1 MDGSC
6 HCGAVRWRFDGVPTS
21 ATSCNCSICRRHGA
35 LWAYGF
41 EGEAFS
47 VSGETGTYVWNN
59 KALAFYFCARCACA
73 VAWLATRRG
82 EDGKLYGAVN
92 LRVAVEPEAVAAVP
106 IVHHDGETMSDLP
119 ATGDVLPTCG
129 FKSSEL
135 LSDQLNSRWPA
146 GLPELSRPGCP
157 GPRTRCRRRF
167 PRRGFRC

>member
-41 EGEAFS
+41 EGEAIS

-59 KALAFYFCARCACA
+59 KALAFHFCARCACV
-73 VAWLATRRG
+73 VAWLATSRG
-82 EDGKLYGAVN
+82 EDGRLYGAVN
-92 LRVAVEPEAVAAVP
+92 LRLAVEPEAVAAVP

-119 ATGDVLPTCG
+119 RDG
-129 FKSSEL
+129 
-135 LSDQLNSRWPA
+135 
-146 GLPELSRPGCP
+146 
-157 GPRTRCRRRF
+157 RCVADMWF
-167 PRRGFRC
+167 